1 MRAETGSGPPTPA
14 CWASMSMVSRASEP
28 CGWGGGGWGVRGK
41 VEPALGSECWAC
53 IRGVGVKKPAD
64 PAQEAPLALGGC
76 RDREGLPGTR
86 PVGGLGCLTA
96 GNGAEPGPWVAAG
109 RRPY

>member
-1 MRAETGSGPPTPA
+1 M
-14 CWASMSMVSRASEP
+14 
-28 CGWGGGGWGVRGK
+28 RGK

-53 IRGVGVKKPAD
+53 GRGVGVKKPAD